1 MTDPLDRESQREEQ
15 ALDALLQSAHWPQ
28 PEPARVARLR
38 RRWQALRKV
47 SAGRPALL
55 LAAAAAGAVIASM
68 ASLWRWDASRPVA
81 NLAPSAPAADD
92 APQILSPAHR
102 VAEPTPLSP
111 ESLPAETLP
120 AETLPAESLPAE
132 SLPGEPPG
140 AFAYAAL
147 AASRRVRAA
156 QPPEPDWRLVRAA
169 MDCVLWRPESEWPA
183 AFAPLQAAAELYEQA
198 LARAIVACERRIDGS
213 AAADQVAATRVLAE
227 VATWRSFS
235 LLQALAEESRLHAA
249 SIPGLARLA
258 SPPVLVRLIRVERE
272 PACQTMLL
280 VALGQH
286 ADDVAVDAYLRFV
299 CDRRT
304 SRQAL
309 TAAASMPAPPVEAW
323 FARLD
328 AHRVADRE
336 AAALALGQVR
346 DVRVSLAL
354 AALAIERD
362 PWTQSWL
369 GLLDSTEP
377 AAREF
382 VALAWQKTFLRPAM
396 QAASRR
402 LSAWFGFSQRV
413 AINRHLLDG
422 ARSL

>member
-68 ASLWRWDASRPVA
+68 ASLWRWDASRPVT

-92 APQILSPAHR
+92 APQKLSPAQR

-111 ESLPAETLP
+111 ESLPAET
-120 AETLPAESLPAE
+120 
-132 SLPGEPPG
+132 LPGEPPG

-147 AASRRVRAA
+147 AASRRVRAG

-183 AFAPLQAAAELYEQA
+183 AFAPLQAAAERYEQA
-198 LARAIVACERRIDGS
+198 LAKAIVACERRTDGS

-258 SPPVLVRLIRVERE
+258 SPPVLVRLIRVECE
-272 PACQTMLL
+272 PACQKTLL

-309 TAAASMPAPPVEAW
+309 AAAASMPAPPFEAW

-336 AAALALGQVR
+336 AAALALGQVQ

-369 GLLDSTEP
+369 GLLNSTEP

-402 LSAWFGFSQRV
+402 LTAFLDFSHRV

-422 ARSL
+422 VRAL